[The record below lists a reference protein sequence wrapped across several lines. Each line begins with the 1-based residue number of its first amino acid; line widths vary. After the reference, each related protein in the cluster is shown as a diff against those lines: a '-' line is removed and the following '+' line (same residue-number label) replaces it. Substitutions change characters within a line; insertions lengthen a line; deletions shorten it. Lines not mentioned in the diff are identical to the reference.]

1 VYHSDFLY
9 YCEIDTVAKKPK
21 LSHGQQRRV
30 SANHQKRLQ
39 KPHTDIDDSL
49 LGPPLEGL
57 VISRFGKH
65 ADIEDSNG
73 EIHRCNMRRTLGS
86 LVTGDRVVWRAGS
99 EALQGISGIV
109 EAVRP
114 RQSVLTRPDFY
125 DGIKPIAAN
134 IDQIVIVSAVLPEF
148 STNLVDRYLVAAEHV
163 EIQPLLLLN
172 KIDLLDD
179 RSRDKLEK
187 QLDVYRK
194 IGYSLLNVSCETE
207 HGLDELQAQLK
218 DKISVFVGQ
227 SGVGKSSLINALD
240 PHAKALTG
248 EISDQS
254 GLGQHT
260 TTTARLYHFANGGML
275 IDSPG
280 IREFSLWHLE
290 NDRVTWC
297 FKEFRDY
304 LGGCKFRDCKHGSDP
319 GCLIRAAVE
328 DGKIAAERYHNYH
341 RILES
346 MQDARNMRHVSRE

>member
-1 VYHSDFLY
+1 M
-9 YCEIDTVAKKPK
+9 AKKPK

-39 KPHTDIDDSL
+39 KPQADIDDSL
-49 LGPPLEGL
+49 LGPPQEGL

-73 EIHRCNMRRTLGS
+73 DIHRCNLRRTLGS

-109 EAVRP
+109 EAVHP

-125 DGIKPIAAN
+125 DGIKPVAAN

-148 STNLVDRYLVAAEHV
+148 FTNLVDRYLVAAEHV
-163 EIQPLLLLN
+163 EIQPLLVLN

-179 RSRDKLEK
+179 ISREKLEK
-187 QLDVYRK
+187 QLDIYRNL
-194 IGYSLLNVSCETE
+194 GYPLLNVSCETE

-218 DKISVFVGQ
+218 DKISIFVGQ

-275 IDSPG
+275 IYSPG

-297 FKEFRDY
+297 
-304 LGGCKFRDCKHGSDP
+304 L
-319 GCLIRAAVE
+319 
-328 DGKIAAERYHNYH
+328 
-341 RILES
+341 RIS
-346 MQDARNMRHVSRE
+346 